1 MPVPFDPPTLGEMA
15 IVRCAFGDA
24 SVHKECRDVGKTIS
38 RVVVVVNQAGNEDPL
53 ASTRERVLM
62 VKKALQKY
70 GDRVEVVTTP
80 GDSDE
85 KIRSL
90 LGDRNVEQ
98 LIRFI
103 DEDSF
108 KVARASPVNQDPR
121 LLWVV
126 VSPKKQGASS
136 PGIDPKNLPANV
148 KLLSG
153 VEPVKGESSA
163 AIQKAIQAGGP
174 TGGLFD
180 PAVKEVIERLGLYQ
194 PVSEDLAA
202 LQKSLFE
209 ESWKGFLNDL
219 KSACPSALNQQA
231 CAGLAS
237 NWETV
242 SIIDADQINP
252 TDQKNASGNFLVYKS
267 AQSEDRWAEKF
278 TDTALRSLQGSANYE
293 KLEPVARDM
302 SSKMYLGYS

>member
-1 MPVPFDPPTLGEMA
+1 MKILLRSREPPRFVE
-15 IVRCAFGDA
+15 I
-24 SVHKECRDVGKTIS
+24 RDS
-38 RVVVVVNQAGNEDPL
+38 
-53 ASTRERVLM
+53 
-62 VKKALQKY
+62 Y
-70 GDRVEVVTTP
+70 G
-80 GDSDE
+80 
-85 KIRSL
+85 SL
-90 LGDRNVEQ
+90 FRRRN
-98 LIRFI
+98 
-103 DEDSF
+103 
-108 KVARASPVNQDPR
+108 K
-121 LLWVV
+121 
-126 VSPKKQGASS
+126 GASS

-163 AIQKAIQAGGP
+163 AIQKAIEAGGP

-252 TDQKNASGNFLVYKS
+252 TDQKNASGNFLVYKGAILGS
-267 AQSEDRWAEKF
+267 LGGEIYRHGAKI
-278 TDTALRSLQGSANYE
+278 TARLRQLRKTRTRRKGYELQNLPG
-293 KLEPVARDM
+293 LP
-302 SSKMYLGYS
+302 